1 MVDLCSVVPP
11 ENFNTKN
18 YFPPGDLQAAEAAG
32 CAQKPDTAGCAQE
45 KENAEEE
52 SWQGNYKLGAED
64 SAEEKAQHEAWAES
78 TETRRMAGGLGGASA
93 GMLVDDPNNPNRLG
107 AVRGTQMNTPQTQHH
122 SVVRNLDGRVEAE
135 KELVAS
141 SVAKIQN
148 LAKTDIA
155 VADEAFASLATP
167 ATPAD
172 NRAAAADFPAK
183 PAAAQG
189 SKRQEEEQGRSE
201 GEHAQQRGRRE
212 YSERVARARSAFDS
226 ARLRAAPQEG
236 VLSDTEASRGISGT
250 TKGCGPLCQLR
261 QFVEGQNKRKE

>member
-1 MVDLCSVVPP
+1 MVDLCSVVPL

-18 YFPPGDLQAAEAAG
+18 YFPPGDLQAAQAAG

-64 SAEEKAQHEAWAES
+64 SAEEKAQHEAWADS

-135 KELVAS
+135 KALVAS

-155 VADEAFASLATP
+155 VANEAFASLATP
-167 ATPAD
+167 ATPATFAD
-172 NRAAAADFPAK
+172 NRAPEAAAADFPA
-183 PAAAQG
+183 PDAAQG
-189 SKRQEEEQGRSE
+189 SKRQGEEQAG
-201 GEHAQQRGRRE
+201 
-212 YSERVARARSAFDS
+212 
-226 ARLRAAPQEG
+226 
-236 VLSDTEASRGISGT
+236 GT
-250 TKGCGPLCQLR
+250 G
-261 QFVEGQNKRKE
+261 

>member
-1 MVDLCSVVPP
+1 
-11 ENFNTKN
+11 
-18 YFPPGDLQAAEAAG
+18 
-32 CAQKPDTAGCAQE
+32 
-45 KENAEEE
+45 
-52 SWQGNYKLGAED
+52 
-64 SAEEKAQHEAWAES
+64 
-78 TETRRMAGGLGGASA
+78 
-93 GMLVDDPNNPNRLG
+93 MLVDDPNNPNRLG

-172 NRAAAADFPAK
+172 NRAAAADFPA
-183 PAAAQG
+183 AAQG

-226 ARLRAAPQEG
+226 ARLRAAPQGG